1 MMKKLIAAVL
11 CALMCF
17 CFSAVLAEQEQGLQ
31 EFGTIDANGL
41 YKLTGTIPQ
50 GYEVSV
56 ETAETGLL
64 HGTLLNQDSTKPA
77 LAFTIIFDETYAN
90 VERMNDLSEEDLDF
104 LLSTFDDP
112 EKEVSYTETGYGTK
126 LMCVSTQVENWDYLS
141 ILTIYKGY
149 MVELNMFA
157 GTGTDGTLTSEQK
170 QIAVDF
176 LSNMNFEAMTE
187 QTAE

>member
-1 MMKKLIAAVL
+1 MMKKLTAVVL

-112 EKEVSYTETGYGTK
+112 EKEVSYTETAYGTK

-141 ILTIYKGY
+141 I
-149 MVELNMFA
+149 MFA